1 MKNIIKKSF
10 VCAFAALATLV
21 ASAFDTPYLT
31 FRSSASFS
39 LSGSSSRW
47 SSGTLDIATSNP
59 TDEASWTK
67 GWTGSYT
74 SAVQTDGQYY
84 IYLRGKGITAFSN
97 AYSSSA
103 PISLSATQ
111 NVYCEGDI
119 ETLRGYD
126 GDVPAMGANCY
137 RCMFYNWSR
146 LASAPTLSATVLADN
161 CYNNMFYFC
170 TALTAAPALPA
181 ETLATGC
188 YQKMFYYCT
197 ALTSAPSLPA
207 TTLATSCY
215 EQMFY
220 NCTSLKAIPAL
231 NSTVV
236 ASSCYKNMFQNCTSL
251 EVNTDGPGVEWSI
264 PGAVGSGA
272 SSWNNN
278 MFLNT
283 SGSFKGSPEAGTTYK
298 VASALPFGEMYHVAG
313 AGNLGFVFSGSSSTW
328 NLSTTVKN
336 GAAPY
341 TFEHTGGTLPP
352 GLEISGSTLSGTPT
366 TPGTYNF
373 TLKVTDSDSHVWNDA
388 QYSLLVIQRTVVPVT
403 FINAAGASITTNC
416 VELNTEITTWDE
428 EWYVA
433 TGTLNYGTGGIKVQG
448 DVNLVLADSATL
460 TVQGAY
466 DKAGVRVSSGNSL
479 TIYGQNEGTGV
490 LNATGNNNGAGIGG
504 EKNENC
510 GTVTINGG
518 TIIAAGGSGY
528 VYGAGIGGG
537 YYGNGGTVIINGGTV
552 TATGAHY
559 GAGIGGGYDGDGGT
573 VTINGGNVTASSSYS
588 GAGIGG
594 GNDGNGGTVL
604 INGGTVTATGGSS
617 SENTS
622 QGANGI
628 GKGASYSSKTP
639 GTLTVG
645 PAVSV
650 KAGSTANPTTE
661 IGRGGSVTIGNQ
673 RYFYVETLSLTQVE
687 NTLASYAG
695 ETKEWNLAETV
706 VGGATPYTFSG
717 TVPSGLTLNSNG
729 TLSGAVA
736 SAGSYPFTLTV
747 TDGAEDSKNFT
758 YTLTVSDPDPIAAT
772 QSNLTATV
780 NKPASISLADTV
792 SGGVSPYTFAL
803 KSGSNAPSGFE
814 LINGIISGTSTAVV
828 DSYSFTVVVTD
839 AVGTEQEIT
848 YTFSVVEASGFV
860 DDDPEEPAS
869 GVTVDCR
876 AADGK
881 IHQRTCNLITDS
893 ASAVTWS
900 DSWYY
905 VTGNVTLSAGVT
917 VNGKVSLVLGDGAT
931 LTISSSTSGDAG
943 IKVIVDGS
951 VTNTLTIYGQSA
963 GTGTLNVSGAYEGAG
978 IGSTT
983 VNNEQCGKITING
996 GNIIA
1001 HGDTYAA
1008 GIGGGGTYGKGG
1020 LIVINGGTVMATTA
1034 GSASGIGGGWNGPG
1048 GDVVINGG
1056 SVTATGGSS
1065 SYAGIGGNSGKDQG
1079 TLKVGANV
1087 VVKADTS
1094 TPLSDDDIRTPNAS
1108 GYIDL
1113 TTVRRYYFVETVGPT
1128 PLTQTANAF
1137 AAYVGQ
1143 AFEQALAATVS
1154 GGTPS
1159 YTFVQKSGTL
1169 PTGLSFENG
1178 TISGTP
1184 TAGGS
1189 ATVVFTV
1196 TDSGVGSDNQ
1206 SEDFSYT
1213 ITVTQPP
1220 KSITYIDSRDG
1231 TTELT
1236 GLVPAQYTPG
1246 TAATLPATATAP
1258 IGYNFAGWYTTA
1270 ECTGDAVTTVS
1281 AAETENK
1288 TYYAKWTPIIYTVTY
1303 MTDST
1308 TPITDQGLEP
1318 TSYTVE
1324 SATLTLPASATKAG
1338 YGFYGWYTDSA
1349 CSGSAVTTIPSGS
1362 TGNKIFYAKWGE
1374 VKVSTPYVDAAGNA
1388 MPEQLCAVVTSETTT
1403 LNTGWYVVN
1412 GNVSRDAS
1420 ITVSGDVNLILA
1432 DGAHLEVTVA
1442 SGYSSALNVASGNS
1456 LTIYAQSNG
1465 TGRLDATG
1473 ASSISSGIGGNSGQV
1488 CGTIIIN
1495 GGRIVAT
1502 GGTGIG
1508 GAYQKAGGTVT
1519 INGGVVTATGTGGAG
1534 IGGGT
1539 GSPAGAGGTLTING
1553 GTVTATGGYSGA
1565 GVGGGAASVDQGTLT
1580 VGSKVVVKAGS
1591 SANPTSVLNPNI
1603 ETDLTSL
1610 LTGQRYFTFETVVL
1624 AQAET
1629 ELAAYAG
1636 EAFELSLSDTISG
1649 GVPAYSFSG
1658 LTPNNLGLTLTSG
1671 GLLSGTL
1678 AAGVY
1683 NLSLTV
1689 TDTELDSINAI
1700 YTLTVSNSPKSITY
1714 KDGTDAIDGLSPTQ
1728 YTPGTATAL
1737 AASASKTGYNFA
1749 GWYDNDGLDGDP
1761 ITTVPASETE
1771 NKTYWAK
1778 WTPIVYTVTYMTD
1791 TTTPISDQGLTPTS
1805 YTIESATLTLPATAT
1820 KAGYG
1825 FYGWFVDSACTGSA
1839 VTTIPTGSTGNKV
1852 FYAKWGV
1859 AKSMESYVDASGNAM
1874 PQVECEAISSETTT
1888 LGTGWYVAKGE
1899 VSVNHTITVDGDA
1912 KLILAD
1918 NCSMSVTGSSSKAG
1932 ICVAVDGSVTNSLT
1946 IYCQSAGTGILIAT
1960 GNGGGAGIGGN
1971 DRGGSTGTGLADCGK
1986 VTVYGGVIEATGG
1999 TSGGAGIGGG
2009 DWGGSGGTVTIYN
2022 GTVTAVA
2029 NSNYASGIGGG
2040 YQSVGGVVAIYGG
2053 HVTANSKT
2061 ASYAG
2066 IGGNSGHDQGS
2077 LTVGPGVVVK
2087 AGSNETLTDSDI
2099 QNPNGETVISLA
2111 TLYRYYDIGL
2121 AGIAPLTQQTSVFAA
2136 HVGEAFNQSLSTT
2149 VSGGTPTYTFAQK
2162 SGTLPDGL
2170 SFNEGVISGTPTAA
2184 GSATVVFTVTDS
2196 GVGDDNQSADFTYT
2210 ITVTYPP
2217 MTITYK
2223 DGNVTID
2230 GLSPT
2235 EYTPGTATALAASA
2249 TKTGYTFAGWYGNS
2263 ELAGD
2268 PVTEI
2273 DTEATGNKT
2282 FYAKWT
2288 VVEYTITYMD
2298 GSTTLTGL
2306 APTSYTIEAAETLP
2320 TPNEKEGYTF
2330 AGWRDNAGLTGDEV
2344 TGIALGST
2352 GNKTFYAKWTRNPGV
2367 PVEVTFVGAD
2377 GSTQTET
2384 CVALTTDDTELT
2396 GWYVVDGD
2404 LNFGT
2409 SGLTVVGAAHIV
2421 LLNGSSLTI
2430 QKNSSDNLPAIG
2442 VSPGNSLSIYG
2453 EAGDTGTLT
2462 VRGAYNAAG
2471 IGGGNNGDCGTVTIN
2486 GGTIVATSYSGGA
2499 GIGGGRYG
2507 AGGTVAI
2514 NGGKMT
2520 ATGAVG
2526 TPGIGGGDGSSSHGT
2541 LTVGEYVTVSA
2552 GTDSVSTEVKTPDVN
2567 GSITLSGEHYYK
2579 AVCDRPV
2586 SVSYRD
2592 VDGTDKIAACKL
2604 VTAATTTLD
2613 GNVSAWYAVIEDINI
2628 SKTVAVA
2635 NNVNLIL
2642 ADGVTL
2648 SVTAPSKAGIE
2659 VYEGRSLTIYAQA
2672 GGTGTLN
2679 ATGGSGGGAGTGGY
2693 SDYNMGAV
2701 TINGGVVNATGG
2713 SSSAGIGGG
2722 SWGNGGTVT
2731 INGGTVTATGGSAS
2745 AAGIGKGAYG
2755 SNGSLTVG
2763 AGMRVMAGSSADPT
2777 TVLNPNGETSITL
2790 GGERYYVV
2798 ARPVLSQK
2806 GEAQFAAYAGEAFE
2820 ISLADTIEGGTT
2832 PYTFSGLTP
2841 DNLGLTLTSG
2851 GVLSGTLANGIY
2863 NLALTVTDSATTAIT
2878 ANYTLTV
2885 SLRPKTITYMDG
2897 EDELTGL
2904 EPAEYVEGTGATLP
2918 ATATK
2923 TGYTFAGWYGNPE
2936 LTGEPV
2942 TTIGT
2947 EATGNQTFWAKWT
2960 AVEYTITYMDGST
2973 TLTGLSPAT
2982 YTIEA
2987 AANLPTPSEKEG
2999 YIFAGW
3005 RDNAGLTGSEVTTI
3019 PAGSTGNKTFYGK
3032 WTRIPGVP
3040 MAVTFIDADRTE
3052 RTETCYVITEEET
3065 ELGSGWYAID
3075 GTLNFGTGGIT
3086 VSGDV
3091 HLVLQDGSSMT
3102 VTGDSSAY
3110 TPGIKVL
3117 PGYSLAIYGESGGT
3131 GTLTANGGNFAAG
3144 IGGGINDACGTVTI
3158 NGGRVV
3164 ATGGSNAAG
3173 IGGGWKNIGG
3183 GETSGNGGTVTI
3195 NGGTVTANGGY
3206 ACPGIGGG
3214 DGSSNHGTL
3223 TVGARVVVKA
3233 GSSENPIA
3241 VLDHGVNGAITLSGQ
3256 RYFFIER
3263 IGPENLAQ
3271 TVNAFAAQVG
3281 VAFNQALSATVSG
3294 GISPYSFTL
3303 KSETLPEGLAFNEGA
3318 ISGTPT
3324 ASGSE
3329 SVVFT
3334 VTDSGVGT
3342 DNQSADFTYTIT
3354 VTYPTRS
3361 ITYIDSRDGTTELTG
3376 LEPTQYDPGTAVA
3389 LPATASAPNGYTFA
3403 GWYDDSECTGEA
3415 VTTIAA
3421 TETVSKT
3428 FYAKWTPIVYTV
3440 TYMTDSTTPITDQGL
3455 VPTSY
3460 TIESADL
3467 TLPATATKTGKGFY
3481 GWYVDSACT
3490 GSAVTTIPHGSTGNK
3505 VFFAKWGAEQS
3516 NEAYVDAYGN
3526 AMPAQ
3531 LCTVIASDTTTLE
3544 TGWYVV
3550 KGEVSINAAVA
3561 VSGNVNLI
3569 LADGAHLT
3577 VNATDLYYAAINVTG
3592 GNSLTIYGQA
3602 LGTGV
3607 IEATAGY
3614 LSAGIGGN
3622 FYTPASGTIIING
3635 GTVTA
3640 TTTSGGAGIGGGY
3653 SSNNYGSGTGGTI
3666 TINCGT
3672 VTAIGQGA
3680 GIGGGSGTPAG
3691 AGGSV
3696 TINGGTVTAT
3706 GSSGAGIGGGSSTVD
3721 QGTLTV
3727 GAYVVV
3733 KAGTQ
3738 SILTDS
3744 DIKNPN
3750 GETSIPLTTMYQYYQ
3765 VNKVGPSPLVQE
3777 TSALAAQVGV
3787 AFNKSLADTVSGGIS
3802 PYSFTLKSGN
3812 LPDGLS
3818 FNDGAISGTPTA
3830 TASETV
3836 VITVGD
3842 SAIGYDHQS
3851 EDFTYTVTVTY
3862 PPRAITY
3869 IDSRDGTTELT
3880 GLEPMQYTPGTA
3892 ATLPATATAP
3902 TGYEFAGWYT
3912 TAECTGEAVTTIAV
3926 TETEVK
3932 TFYAKWTPIVYTVT
3946 YMDGSTP
3953 ITDQGLTPTS
3963 YTIESADLTLPA
3975 TATKTGKGFYG
3986 WYDNAVCTGSAVT
3999 TIPHG
4004 STGDKVFYA
4013 KWGAVQ
4019 SNEGYVNAIGIAM
4032 PEQLCTVI
4040 DSDTTT
4046 LATGWYVA
4054 KGDVAI
4060 NASVTV
4066 SGDVNLILADGAHL
4080 EVTAPTSGSK
4090 SALNVASGNSLTIYS
4105 QANCTG
4111 RLDAT
4116 GASTISSGI
4125 GGNSGQVCGTIT
4137 INGGTIVAT
4146 GGTGIGSGY
4155 NIGSVAGGTVI
4166 INGGSVTATG
4176 ASDYSAGIG
4185 SCKSTDN
4192 QGALTVGANVVVKAG
4207 TSSTLTDSNIKNPN
4221 GETSIPLT
4229 TIYRYYQV
4237 ERVGP
4242 SQLTQGTSAFAAQV
4256 GVAFNAALA
4265 DTVSG
4270 GTSPYA
4276 FTLKTGTLPDGLAF
4290 DAGVISGTPTTA
4302 GPETVVFTVTDSGVG
4317 FDSRSA
4323 DFTYTIS
4330 VTYPPRSI
4338 TYKNGSDT
4346 IDGLSPTQYTPG
4358 TAIAL
4363 PATAT
4368 APDGYEF
4375 DGWYDNDGLTGDAVT
4390 EVPTSAMEDLT
4401 FYAKWVPIEYTITYR
4416 DGSSTINGLEPTTY
4430 TIESADIT
4438 LPTTATKEGY
4448 EFVSWHTNYGLT
4460 PESLVTTIPHGSTGN
4475 KTFFSKWSVIPVNES
4490 YKDGSGSTV
4499 YVDCSPL
4506 DSTMTSLSSGWYVVK
4521 GNVAIN
4527 STVTVTGDVKL
4538 ILADGCSL
4546 TVNGTTTANTYK
4558 AGINVAAGNSLTIY
4572 AQENGTGSLTA
4583 TGGNNGAGIG
4593 GNESQTCGSVTI
4605 YGGNITARTLNT
4617 STYGAG
4623 IGGGKDGAGGTVTI
4637 YGGTVV
4643 AQVQLSTGRGAGIGG
4658 GGSLTAGASNGGTVT
4673 IYGGTVTATATNNG
4687 AGIGGG
4693 SYGNG
4698 GTVTV
4703 YGGTVTATSSYYGAG
4718 IGGGQSGAGGNV
4730 TINGGTVTATAGSV
4744 TSSTTGY
4751 IPSGIGKGYGAV
4763 NSYGYG
4769 TLTVGA
4775 NMKAYVGVSANPTA
4789 ELGTNKSYRYYVVKA
4804 APLAQSVSA
4813 LEAGAGEECNIDLA
4827 TTVTGGNG
4835 TYTFAIKEG
4844 SSLPDGLAINGTTLS
4859 GTVSAVDE
4867 YTFTL
4872 VVTDTTEPTPQTM
4885 DAAYTLTVVAPGFI
4899 DDDPAEPTTGEM
4911 VSVDCR
4917 NADGVVR
4924 KRTCHPVTSSN
4935 TAVTWENSWYYVTGD
4950 VTLSAGVTVV
4960 GKVSLVLADGATL
4973 TVTQNG
4979 NADNAGINVSVE
4991 NSLVIYGQ
4999 TEGTGSLN
5007 ASASTAASAYGAGIG
5022 GNKGASSNTTGKC
5035 GTIIIYGGNITA
5047 QGSYY
5052 GAGIGGGYYGVGGTV
5067 TIYGGTVTATGG
5079 SYGSGIGGGYCR
5091 AGGTVNVYGGE
5102 ITATCGSTS
5111 SYAVGI
5117 GRGGGSSGVGNGSL
5131 YVYTSDVAVK
5141 AGSSST
5147 ASLATLTPNTTTR
5160 QVSISNNS
5168 YDYVF
5173 IGVVP
5178 LRQKHSSLDPTKTG
5192 KQDYW
5197 LLTNEVDGMPPYTF
5211 EFDDN
5216 YSHPEGLSLTSE
5228 GNLSGRVSPAGEYT
5242 LHVTV
5247 TDSTFAS
5254 IDAVFTLNVTDPAP
5268 ITVSNADFGNKAK
5281 GTNFYQN
5288 LNQLVSGGISS
5299 YTYSSAGSVLPPGLS
5314 LSQDGLLS
5322 GTLLTPGDYAFTIT
5336 ITDSALPANVMPV
5349 EFTISVKD
5357 VYSITYY
5364 DGENTLSL
5372 DPATYVQDAGV
5383 ATLPTPTKE
5392 GYAFLSWHDNAGL
5405 YGAPVTS
5412 IPSTSTGPVE
5422 LYSKWYVPV
5431 TGDIEVTFNGADGEQ
5446 TETCTVITPSMADT
5460 SAVDSNSSLIT
5471 LSSGWYVVAN
5481 IDSLPQKVSIQ
5492 INGEVNLVLMD
5503 DRSLTVTRPANKNSY
5518 AMAGVVLL
5526 PGNTLNIYGQT
5537 KGTGTLSANGYSSS
5551 AGIGGYGYS
5560 GMHDSGD
5567 LRVYGGTVIA
5577 IGASGAAGIGG
5588 CGGNSSLSKGGD
5600 GGTVEIYGGTVTATG
5615 SNGGAGIGGGDN
5627 YAGGYAGCGGTVKIY
5642 GGTVTAIGSGNSDRA
5657 GAGIGGGG
5665 SNGTYANIEDHGG
5678 RGGTV
5683 EIYNGNV
5690 TAIGGAVDDV
5700 HAAGIGAGSG
5710 DDDEGTLKVSGEYAL
5725 VYAGANAESKTE
5737 RTPDANDMIALDG
5750 SNYFEIQG
5758 EGAAPVTCNIT
5769 YMSAGEP
5776 QYWLEPNNYTQGTAE
5791 TLATPDPRE
5800 GYTFDGWYEDDQF
5813 TGEAVV
5819 EVPASATGDKTFYA
5833 KWTAV
5838 AYTITYYNQ
5847 VGDEKTEITG
5857 LVPATYTT
5865 ESGATLPTEISVVRE
5880 GWVFDG
5886 WCSYVSGPQITE
5898 IAAGTLGDKTFYAR
5912 WDVADFGLFD
5922 GELDSPDA
5930 GEAGE
5935 WDLTDTI
5942 HKGTAPYTFALKEGS
5957 SLPDGLV
5964 LDADGTLHGTATAA
5978 GNYTFTLTVTDS
5990 SEPQKTIDAVYTL
6003 DVYFHKET
6011 SSIYGEDARIPV
6023 GYQANVNLQAAIS
6036 GGTAPYTFEEVE
6048 ETPLTPGLRL
6058 QGNYLRGTPTV
6069 TGNSH
6074 FFLKVTDAND
6084 LSFYLY
6090 YWVYVYGDSIS
6101 PTSMLRH
6108 TTVNGVEWTHVSAT
6122 DSGSKSSRMTLW
6134 NDWQSAIPTNT
6145 AGHVFVPY
6153 KFSGGSY
6160 PPSYVCCVGVGVF
6173 SNCTEITRVTLPPYL
6188 EAIGE
6193 NAFFGC
6199 SSLKEVAM
6207 LAPVEQI
6214 DAGAFA
6220 GTALETV
6227 YVRVGD
6233 ADEIRSL
6240 LAASGCNTDGIA
6252 IVECEPRTLTLD
6264 PNLGSLDQC
6273 EFTVPANATVGGL
6286 PVPVRENYAFEGW
6299 FTEREGGDEVAED
6312 TVISGDTT
6320 YYARWTSTLPPPE
6333 FTVNDAGELTSVNL
6347 NGNTEITLPDTV
6359 RSITTGLR
6367 GKADI
6372 LRVTIPNSV
6381 TNIANRA
6388 FSQCY
6393 GLTEIAIPGS
6403 VEYIGTEAFYQC
6415 TNMVSLMIGDGVRVI
6430 DQYAFSYCTSLDNGG
6445 ETLYIPDSVET
6456 IGYYAFNNIALD
6468 SVSLPGALY
6477 SEGAPLN
6484 AYFVHKSTGVKSTT
6498 VTYRTDQPV
6507 FRMYGTRLTSVQ
6519 LNGNTEVT
6527 IPSSVTDIGSSAFQD
6542 LGELVGVT
6550 IPSSVTNIGVFA
6562 FQNCTNLTSIT
6573 IPSSVVVI
6581 GGFAFQ
6587 GCTSLEEI
6595 EIPDSVVSMDNAF
6608 QDCPALKRVVLGD
6621 GLTEIAPYTF
6631 MDCTSLTNVVFG
6643 DNLSVI
6649 GNTAFE
6655 GCTALT
6661 DVVFPDSLTRINY
6674 YAFRNCTSITELV
6687 IPENVFVDFDVF
6699 TGCTSL
6705 TDLTVKSGVSLESFS
6720 FNDCTSLSQATLE
6733 DRITVANHV
6742 FKGCSKL
6749 ANVTIGKGAVLVQ
6762 FAFSGCT
6769 GLKSVNISGTVVSPK
6784 KRLLAAS
6791 GRTRLLAA
6799 AEPDPEATSVGNY
6812 AFYGCRGLESAL
6824 IGSKVN
6830 EIGCGAFGGCTKLRD
6845 ITVEPGNTS
6854 YETVEGMLL
6863 TANSTK
6869 LISGAGD
6876 DKGVTVPE
6884 GVTEIEEGAF
6894 AGFGNITSVTL
6905 PNTVTTIGKA
6915 AFSNCTALATI
6926 TIPSSVTSIG
6936 SKAFC
6941 DTAIKTVCVSSGDGT
6956 RMSGLVAGTGYNTE
6970 GVTFFDLAAAVPS
6983 VEKPLEEAKNGIPN
6997 WQNYVLGQ
7005 DGDTPVKVE
7014 GVSAATESSVT
7025 VASTLKTPT
7034 ASTGFT
7040 VSYSVDTVSAD
7051 GAVVSEGTKQDTASF
7066 SIDLESITTNAF
7078 FKMTATIKNDDTGA
7092 EVPVE
7097 TENVIGVLAITN
7109 APKTTVI
7116 GVPFKSLSDD
7126 GSIAVADLVHT
7137 ANLSNGAKLSAFD
7150 SSGNLHSWTLEGGE
7164 WTADEVIGQQEQ
7176 TGDADTIKLDRG
7188 KGVWLTRADEDLNKP
7203 IYLIGE
7209 ASDESVETALET
7221 PDNENETA
7229 WTLVASPS
7237 VEPVDVADIVGNNTG
7252 DRIILPTDGIP
7263 RNFSYKDGEWG
7274 YDGNEEPEEIAPG
7287 IIGVR
7292 PKRITGDN
7300 KIPAG
7305 RGFWYLNKDTGS
7317 KSINW

>member
-1 MKNIIKKSF
+1 MKNMIKKSF
-10 VCAFAALATLV
+10 VCVFAALATLV

-31 FRSSASFS
+31 FRSTGSFS
-39 LSGSSSRW
+39 LSGTSSRW
-47 SSGTLDIATSNP
+47 TGDGGYLEYATSNP
-59 TDEASWTK
+59 ADGASWTT
-67 GWTGSYT
+67 WTGSYT

-84 IYLRGKGITAFSN
+84 IYLRGKGIASFNPSGFTTATL
-97 AYSSSA
+97 
-103 PISLSATQ
+103 SLSASQ
-111 NVYCEGDI
+111 GVYCEGDI

-137 RCMFYNWSR
+137 KYMFHNWSK
-146 LASAPTLSATVLADN
+146 LKSAPTLSATTLASN
-161 CYNNMFYFC
+161 CYNGMFYFAGI
-170 TALTAAPALPA
+170 TNAPA
-181 ETLATGC
+181 
-188 YQKMFYYCT
+188 
-197 ALTSAPSLPA
+197 LPA
-207 TTLATSCY
+207 TTLADGCYNNMFSYCSYMTAAPTLPAMTMTSKCY
-215 EQMFY
+215 DSMFSGCSQLVTPPALPATTLANDCYQQMFQS
-220 NCTSLKAIPAL
+220 CIGLKSLPAL
-231 NSTVV
+231 PATTT
-236 ASSCYKNMFQNCTSL
+236 ASSCYYNMFSGCSAL
-251 EVNTDGPGVEWSI
+251 EVNTSGPGVEWSI
-264 PGAVGSGA
+264 PSEVGSGA
-272 SSWNNN
+272 GLYNSG
-278 MFLNT
+278 MFVNT
-283 SGSFKGSPEAGTTYK
+283 SGSFTGNPVAGTTYK
-298 VASALPFGEMYHVAG
+298 VASALPEGEIYQVAG
-313 AGNLGFVFSGSSSTW
+313 GGTLGSAFAGSSKSW
-328 NLSTTVKN
+328 NLSQTVKN
-336 GAAPY
+336 GTAPY
-341 TFEHTGGTLPP
+341 SFEFSGGTPPP
-352 GLEISGSTLSGTPT
+352 GLEISGSTLTGAPT

-373 TLKVTDSDSHVWNDA
+373 TLKVTDNESHVWNDA
-388 QYSLLVIQRTVVPVT
+388 PYSLIVIEKIVVPVT
-403 FINAAGASITTNC
+403 FVNAAGVSITTNC
-416 VELNTEITTWDE
+416 VQLNTGLTTWDE

-433 TGTLNYGTGGIKVQG
+433 TGTLNYGTGGITVSG
-448 DVNLVLADSATL
+448 DVNLVLADDASL
-460 TVQGAY
+460 TVVGATK
-466 DKAGVRVSSGNSL
+466 KAGVNVASGNSL
-479 TIYGQNEGTGV
+479 TIFGQAEGTGT
-490 LNATGNNNGAGIGG
+490 LTASGYGTDGYSAGGAGIGG
-504 EKNENC
+504 DDHENC
-510 GTVTINGG
+510 GIVTINGG
-518 TIIAAGGSGY
+518 TINATGSQY
-528 VYGAGIGGG
+528 TGAGIGGG
-537 YYGNGGTVIINGGTV
+537 YYGNGGTVTINGGTV
-552 TATGAHY
+552 VATGGSWY
-559 GAGIGGGYDGDGGT
+559 GAGIGGGEYGAGGT
-573 VTINGGNVTASSSYS
+573 VV
-588 GAGIGG
+588 
-594 GNDGNGGTVL
+594 

-617 SENTS
+617 SAGTS
-622 QGANGI
+622 SAATGI
-628 GKGASYSSKTP
+628 GHGYSYSAISS

-650 KAGSTANPTTE
+650 KAGANPNPTEE
-661 IGRGGSVTIGNQ
+661 IGRGGSITIGYQ
-673 RYFYVETLSLTQVE
+673 RYFYVETLSMTQIE
-687 NTLASYAG
+687 NALASYAG
-695 ETKEWNLAETV
+695 ESKEWNLAETV

-717 TVPSGLTLNSNG
+717 TVPTGLNLNSNG

-736 SAGSYPFTLTV
+736 VAGSYPFTLTV

-758 YTLTVSDPDPIAAT
+758 YTLTVSTPDPIIET
-772 QSNLTATV
+772 QTTLSATV
-780 NKPASISLADTV
+780 GKAKEFVLSDTV
-792 SGGVSPYTFAL
+792 SGGVPSYTFAI
-803 KSGSNAPSGFE
+803 KSGSSAPDGFS
-814 LINGIISGTSTAVV
+814 LLNGVLSGTAASAVA
-828 DSYSFTVVVTD
+828 SYSFTVVVTD
-839 AVGTEQEIT
+839 ALGTSKDVT
-848 YTFSVVEASGFV
+848 YTFTAAESSGFT

-869 GVTVDCR
+869 GDSVDCR
-876 AADGK
+876 TADGVVRS
-881 IHQRTCNLITDS
+881 RTCNLLTS
-893 ASAVTWS
+893 SSTVWE

-905 VTGNVTLSAGVT
+905 VAPNTTLSIAGVT

-931 LTISSSTSGDAG
+931 LTVQGASSANAG
-943 IKVIVDGS
+943 IRVVVDGG
-951 VTNTLTIYGQSA
+951 VTNSLTIYCQSA
-963 GTGTLNVSGAYEGAG
+963 GTGKLIAKSGGAGAG
-978 IGSTT
+978 IGGDNKTSSGTGLGD
-983 VNNEQCGKITING
+983 CGKVTIYG
-996 GNIIA
+996 GVIEA
-1001 HGDTYAA
+1001 TGGSSGGA
-1008 GIGGGGTYGKGG
+1008 GIGGGDWGG
-1020 LIVINGGTVMATTA
+1020 SGGTVTIYDGTVTA
-1034 GSASGIGGGWNGPG
+1034 AANSSYASGIGGGYNSVG
-1048 GDVVINGG
+1048 GDVAIYGG
-1056 SVTATGGSS
+1056 SVIASSKTS
-1065 SYAGIGGNSGKDQG
+1065 SYAGIGGSSGKDQG
-1079 TLKVGANV
+1079 TLAVGGNI
-1087 VVKADTS
+1087 VVKAGSSS
-1094 TPLSDDDIRTPNAS
+1094 TLTDANVQNPNGETEISLSTI
-1108 GYIDL
+1108 YQ
-1113 TTVRRYYFVETVGPT
+1113 YYQTEMTGPT
-1128 PLTQTANAF
+1128 PLAQTTNAF

-1143 AFEQALAATVS
+1143 AFEHALSATVS
-1154 GGTPS
+1154 GGTSPYS
-1159 YTFVQKSGTL
+1159 FTLKTGTL

-1184 TAGGS
+1184 TVGGS

-1196 TDSGVGSDNQ
+1196 SDSATGTDHQ
-1206 SEDFSYT
+1206 SADFTYT

-1236 GLVPAQYTPG
+1236 GLAPALYTPG
-1246 TAATLPATATAP
+1246 TAATLPSTATAP
-1258 IGYNFAGWYTTA
+1258 TGYNFGGWYATA
-1270 ECTGDAVTTVS
+1270 ECTGDAVTAVS
-1281 AAETENK
+1281 ASETENK
-1288 TYYAKWTPIIYTVTY
+1288 TYYAKWTPIVYTVTY

-1308 TPITDQGLEP
+1308 TPITDQGL
-1318 TSYTVE
+1318 V
-1324 SATLTLPASATKAG
+1324 
-1338 YGFYGWYTDSA
+1338 
-1349 CSGSAVTTIPSGS
+1349 
-1362 TGNKIFYAKWGE
+1362 
-1374 VKVSTPYVDAAGNA
+1374 
-1388 MPEQLCAVVTSETTT
+1388 
-1403 LNTGWYVVN
+1403 
-1412 GNVSRDAS
+1412 
-1420 ITVSGDVNLILA
+1420 
-1432 DGAHLEVTVA
+1432 
-1442 SGYSSALNVASGNS
+1442 
-1456 LTIYAQSNG
+1456 
-1465 TGRLDATG
+1465 
-1473 ASSISSGIGGNSGQV
+1473 
-1488 CGTIIIN
+1488 
-1495 GGRIVAT
+1495 
-1502 GGTGIG
+1502 
-1508 GAYQKAGGTVT
+1508 
-1519 INGGVVTATGTGGAG
+1519 
-1534 IGGGT
+1534 
-1539 GSPAGAGGTLTING
+1539 
-1553 GTVTATGGYSGA
+1553 
-1565 GVGGGAASVDQGTLT
+1565 
-1580 VGSKVVVKAGS
+1580 
-1591 SANPTSVLNPNI
+1591 
-1603 ETDLTSL
+1603 
-1610 LTGQRYFTFETVVL
+1610 
-1624 AQAET
+1624 
-1629 ELAAYAG
+1629 
-1636 EAFELSLSDTISG
+1636 
-1649 GVPAYSFSG
+1649 
-1658 LTPNNLGLTLTSG
+1658 
-1671 GLLSGTL
+1671 
-1678 AAGVY
+1678 
-1683 NLSLTV
+1683 
-1689 TDTELDSINAI
+1689 
-1700 YTLTVSNSPKSITY
+1700 
-1714 KDGTDAIDGLSPTQ
+1714 
-1728 YTPGTATAL
+1728 
-1737 AASASKTGYNFA
+1737 
-1749 GWYDNDGLDGDP
+1749 
-1761 ITTVPASETE
+1761 
-1771 NKTYWAK
+1771 
-1778 WTPIVYTVTYMTD
+1778 
-1791 TTTPISDQGLTPTS
+1791 PTS

-1820 KAGYG
+1820 KAGKG
-1825 FYGWFVDSACTGSA
+1825 FYGWYDNSECTGSA
-1839 VTTIPTGSTGNKV
+1839 VTTITSGSTGNKT
-1852 FYAKWGV
+1852 FWAKWGA
-1859 AKSMESYVDASGNAM
+1859 AKSMESYVDAGGNAM
-1874 PQVECEAISSETTT
+1874 PEVECEAISSEATT
-1888 LGTGWYVAKGE
+1888 LGTGWYVVKGE
-1899 VSVNHTITVDGDA
+1899 VAVNHTITVDGDA

-1918 NCSMSVTGSSSKAG
+1918 NCSLSVTGSSGKAG
-1932 ICVAVDGSVTNSLT
+1932 ICVAVVGSVTNSLT
-1946 IYCQSAGTGILIAT
+1946 IYCQSAGNGVLSSTG
-1960 GNGGGAGIGGN
+1960 GNAGAGIGGN
-1971 DRGGSTGTGLADCGK
+1971 NDNTYRHCGS
-1986 VTVYGGVIEATGG
+1986 VTIYGGVINATGPI
-1999 TSGGAGIGGG
+1999 SGDAAGIGGG
-2009 DWGGSGGTVTIYN
+2009 DNGGAGGTVTIYG
-2022 GTVTAVA
+2022 GTVTATTG
-2029 NSNYASGIGGG
+2029 SQYGASGIGGG
-2040 YQSVGGVVAIYGG
+2040 YNGVGGVVSIYGG
-2053 HVTANSKT
+2053 TVVATGSTSSTK
-2061 ASYAG
+2061 YAG
-2066 IGGNSGHDQGS
+2066 IGGRSGYDQGS
-2077 LTVGPGVVVK
+2077 LTVGSNIAVK
-2087 AGSNETLTDSDI
+2087 AGDSATLSDSDI
-2099 QNPNGETVISLA
+2099 QNPNGETSISLA
-2111 TLYRYYDIGL
+2111 TIYKYYQIEV
-2121 AGIAPLTQQTSVFAA
+2121 AGPKPIVQTTNSFAA
-2136 HVGEAFNQSLSTT
+2136 YEGEAASFNLATT
-2149 VSGGTPTYTFAQK
+2149 VSGGTSPYSFVLKTGTIPTGMEFAG
-2162 SGTLPDGL
+2162 ST
-2170 SFNEGVISGTPTAA
+2170 ISGTPAA
-2184 GSATVVFTVTDS
+2184 SGVATLVFTVTDS
-2196 GVGDDNQSADFTYT
+2196 GTGADAQSEDFTYT
-2210 ITVTYPP
+2210 LTVTPRP
-2217 MTITYK
+2217 KTITYM
-2223 DGNVTID
+2223 DGAVELT
-2230 GLSPT
+2230 GLVPA
-2235 EYTPGTATALAASA
+2235 EYVEGTGATLPATA
-2249 TKTGYTFAGWYGNS
+2249 TKTGYTFVGWYDNAG
-2263 ELAGD
+2263 LAGD
-2268 PVTEI
+2268 AVTAI
-2273 DTEATGNKT
+2273 GTEATGNQT
-2282 FYAKWT
+2282 FWAKWT

-2320 TPNEKEGYTF
+2320 TPGEKEGYTF

-2352 GNKTFYAKWTRNPGV
+2352 GDKTFYAKWTRNPGV

-2377 GSTQTET
+2377 GSAQTET

-2404 LNFGT
+2404 LNFGS

-2421 LLNGSSLTI
+2421 LLNGSSLRVTGGI
-2430 QKNSSDNLPAIG
+2430 GKAGIEVSS
-2442 VSPGNSLSIYG
+2442 GNSLSIYG
-2453 EAGDTGTLT
+2453 EVGGTGTLT
-2462 VRGAYNAAG
+2462 ARGTFGTAGIGGTQDGTVGSITINGGTVVAEGGFRSAG
-2471 IGGGNNGDCGTVTIN
+2471 IGGGN
-2486 GGTIVATSYSGGA
+2486 
-2499 GIGGGRYG
+2499 GR
-2507 AGGTVAI
+2507 
-2514 NGGKMT
+2514 
-2520 ATGAVG
+2520 
-2526 TPGIGGGDGSSSHGT
+2526 
-2541 LTVGEYVTVSA
+2541 
-2552 GTDSVSTEVKTPDVN
+2552 
-2567 GSITLSGEHYYK
+2567 
-2579 AVCDRPV
+2579 
-2586 SVSYRD
+2586 
-2592 VDGTDKIAACKL
+2592 
-2604 VTAATTTLD
+2604 
-2613 GNVSAWYAVIEDINI
+2613 
-2628 SKTVAVA
+2628 
-2635 NNVNLIL
+2635 
-2642 ADGVTL
+2642 
-2648 SVTAPSKAGIE
+2648 
-2659 VYEGRSLTIYAQA
+2659 
-2672 GGTGTLN
+2672 
-2679 ATGGSGGGAGTGGY
+2679 
-2693 SDYNMGAV
+2693 
-2701 TINGGVVNATGG
+2701 
-2713 SSSAGIGGG
+2713 
-2722 SWGNGGTVT
+2722 NGGTVT
-2731 INGGTVTATGGSAS
+2731 INGGTVTASGDNGSGIGGGYGAESQGTLTIGDYVTVTAGASENPTAVKTPDGDGAITLSGEQYYKAVGDRPVPVSYRDVDGTDKIASCKLVTADTTILDGDVSAWYAVTENVSISEIFTVTNSVKLILADGVTFSVTASSRAGIAVYEGNALTIYGQADGSGTLNATGGSSGGAGIGGYSDYASGSITINGGVVNATGGGNGAGIGGGSWANGGAVTINGGTVTATGGSSS
-2745 AAGIGKGAYG
+2745 AAGIGKGTYG
-2755 SNGSLTVG
+2755 DSHGSLTVG
-2763 AGMRVMAGSSADPT
+2763 VGVRVKAGSSANPT

-2798 ARPVLSQK
+2798 ARPALAQK
-2806 GEAQFAAYAGEAFE
+2806 GESQFAAYAGEAFE
-2820 ISLADTIEGGTT
+2820 ISLADTVEGGVS
-2832 PYTFSGLTP
+2832 PYAFSGLTP

-2851 GVLSGTLANGIY
+2851 GTLSGTLANGIY
-2863 NLALTVTDSATTAIT
+2863 SLSATVTDSAATAIT
-2878 ANYTLTV
+2878 VSYTLTV

-2973 TLTGLSPAT
+2973 TLTGLLPAT

-3019 PAGSTGNKTFYGK
+3019 PAGSTGDRTFYGK

-3091 HLVLQDGSSMT
+3091 HLVLRDGSSMT

-3117 PGYSLAIYGESGGT
+3117 PGYSLTIYGEAGGT

-3233 GSSENPIA
+3233 GSSENPTA

-3281 VAFNQALSATVSG
+3281 VAFNQSLAGTVSG
-3294 GISPYSFTL
+3294 GTSPYSFTL
-3303 KSETLPEGLAFNEGA
+3303 NTGTLPEGLAFNEGA

-3324 ASGSE
+3324 VSGSE
-3329 SVVFT
+3329 TVVFT

-3376 LEPTQYDPGTAVA
+3376 FEPAQYDPGTAVA
-3389 LPATASAPNGYTFA
+3389 LPATASAPNGYAFG
-3403 GWYDDSECTGEA
+3403 GWYTDAECTGEA

-3460 TIESADL
+3460 TIESDDL
-3467 TLPATATKTGKGFY
+3467 ALPASATKTGKGFY

-3490 GSAVTTIPHGSTGNK
+3490 GDAVTTIPHGSTGNK

-3531 LCTVIASDTTTLE
+3531 LCTVIDSDTTTLE

-3550 KGEVSINAAVA
+3550 KGEVSINAAVM
-3561 VSGNVNLI
+3561 VSGNVNLV

-3592 GNSLTIYGQA
+3592 ENSLAIYSQA
-3602 LGTGV
+3602 LGTGALD
-3607 IEATAGY
+3607 ATAGY

-3622 FYTPASGTIIING
+3622 FYTPACGTISING
-3635 GTVTA
+3635 GMVTA

-3666 TINCGT
+3666 TINGGT

-3696 TINGGTVTAT
+3696 AINGGTVTAT

-3750 GETSIPLTTMYQYYQ
+3750 GETSIPLTTKYQYYQ

-3787 AFNKSLADTVSGGIS
+3787 AFNQSLAGTVSGGIS

-3818 FNDGAISGTPTA
+3818 FNDGAISGTPT
-3830 TASETV
+3830 TAGSETV
-3836 VITVGD
+3836 VFTVTDSGVGD
-3842 SAIGYDHQS
+3842 DNQD
-3851 EDFTYTVTVTY
+3851 EDFSYTITVTY
-3862 PPRAITY
+3862 PPKSITY
-3869 IDSRDGTTELT
+3869 IDSSDGTTELT
-3880 GLEPMQYTPGTA
+3880 GLEPAQYMPGVG

-3912 TAECTGEAVTTIAV
+3912 TAECTGDEVTTVSAS
-3926 TETEVK
+3926 ETENK
-3932 TFYAKWTPIVYTVT
+3932 TFYAKWTPIAYTVT

-3953 ITDQGLTPTS
+3953 ITDQGLAPTS
-3963 YTIESADLTLPA
+3963 YTIESATLALPGS
-3975 TATKTGKGFYG
+3975 ATKAGKGFYG
-3986 WYDNAVCTGSAVT
+3986 WYDNAGCTGDAVT
-3999 TIPHG
+3999 TIPQG

-4013 KWGAVQ
+4013 KWGAEQ
-4019 SNEGYVNAIGIAM
+4019 SNEVYIDAGGNEM
-4032 PEQLCTVI
+4032 PAQLCTVI
-4040 DSDTTT
+4040 ASDTTT

-4054 KGDVAI
+4054 KGEVTI
-4060 NASVTV
+4060 NESVTV

-4080 EVTAPTSGSK
+4080 EVTVASGYK
-4090 SALNVASGNSLTIYS
+4090 SGLNVASGNSLTIYA
-4105 QANCTG
+4105 QANGTG

-4116 GASTISSGI
+4116 GASSISSGI
-4125 GGNSGQVCGTIT
+4125 GGNSGQVCGSVT
-4137 INGGTIVAT
+4137 INGGTVTAT

-4155 NIGSVAGGTVI
+4155 DIGSSAGGTVI
-4166 INGGSVTATG
+4166 INGGRVTATG
-4176 ASDYSAGIG
+4176 ASNSSAGIG
-4185 SCKSTDN
+4185 SVKSTDN
-4192 QGALTVGANVVVKAG
+4192 QGTLTVGANVVVKAG
-4207 TSSTLTDSNIKNPN
+4207 ASSTLTDSDIKNPN

-4229 TIYRYYQV
+4229 TIYQYYRV
-4237 ERVGP
+4237 EKVGP
-4242 SQLTQGTSAFAAQV
+4242 SPLTQETSAFAAQI
-4256 GVAFNAALA
+4256 GVAFEQSI
-4265 DTVSG
+4265 TGTITG
-4270 GTSPYA
+4270 GTAPYT
-4276 FTLKTGTLPDGLAF
+4276 FTLKSQTLSEKGLAYENG
-4290 DAGVISGTPTTA
+4290 AISGTPNATGSA
-4302 GPETVVFTVTDSGVG
+4302 TVTVTVSDSATGV
-4317 FDSRSA
+4317 DHQSE
-4323 DFTYTIS
+4323 DFTYTVT
-4330 VTYPPRSI
+4330 VTYPPKSI
-4338 TYKNGSDT
+4338 TYVDSR
-4346 IDGLSPTQYTPG
+4346 DGTTELTGLEPTQYTPE
-4358 TAIAL
+4358 TATAL
-4363 PATAT
+4363 PLTAT
-4368 APDGYEF
+4368 APNGYAF
-4375 DGWYDNDGLTGDAVT
+4375 DGWYTNAACTGDAVATISTSET
-4390 EVPTSAMEDLT
+4390 EDKT
-4401 FYAKWVPIEYTITYR
+4401 FYAKWTPIEYTITYR
-4416 DGSSTINGLEPTTY
+4416 DGSSTIFGLEPTTY

-4448 EFVSWHTNYGLT
+4448 EFVSWHTLYTLST
-4460 PESLVTTIPHGSTGN
+4460 ESVVTTIPHGSTGN
-4475 KTFFSKWSVIPVNES
+4475 RTFHSKWIAEKSDES
-4490 YKDGSGSTV
+4490 YIDADGNPQTEQ
-4499 YVDCSPL
+4499 CSPL
-4506 DSTMTSLSSGWYVVK
+4506 DSTTTSLETGWYIVK
-4521 GNVAIN
+4521 GNVTIS
-4527 STVTVTGDVKL
+4527 STVTVSGDVKL
-4538 ILADGCSL
+4538 VLADGATL
-4546 TVNGTTTANTYK
+4546 TVNGTTTSGTYK

-4593 GNESQTCGSVTI
+4593 GNESQTCGSVMI

-4643 AQVQLSTGRGAGIGG
+4643 AQVQISTGRGAGIGG

-4673 IYGGTVTATATNNG
+4673 IYGGTVTATATSSG

-4698 GTVTV
+4698 GTVTI
-4703 YGGTVTATSSYYGAG
+4703 YGGTVTATSSYGGAG
-4718 IGGGQSGAGGNV
+4718 IGGGQYASGGAV
-4730 TINGGTVTATAGSV
+4730 TINGGTVTATAGSI

-4751 IPSGIGKGYGAV
+4751 IPSGIGKGAGSV
-4763 NSYGYG
+4763 SSYGYG

-4775 NMKAYVGVSANPTA
+4775 NMKAYVGSSANPTT

-4899 DDDPAEPTTGEM
+4899 DDDPVEPTTGET

-4924 KRTCHPVTSSN
+4924 KRTCHPVTSSD
-4935 TAVTWENSWYYVTGD
+4935 TAVTWEDSWYYVSGD

-4973 TVTQNG
+4973 TVTQNS

-4999 TEGTGSLN
+4999 TEGTGALN

-5079 SYGSGIGGGYCR
+5079 NYGAGIGGGYYA
-5091 AGGTVNVYGGE
+5091 AGGTVNVYGGAFE
-5102 ITATCGSTS
+5102 ATAGSA
-5111 SYAVGI
+5111 SYGI
-5117 GRGGGSSGVGNGSL
+5117 GVGRGGGSSSYLSGNF
-5131 YVYTSDVAVK
+5131 YVFNEDMTVK
-5141 AGSSST
+5141 AGSSAT
-5147 ASLATLTPNTTTR
+5147 ASLTKLTPNATTHKVT
-5160 QVSISNNS
+5160 VSTYKYFIVTGPLPMSQRTASLGTARTGELKSWTLATSTSTS
-5168 YDYVF
+5168 YIQD
-5173 IGVVP
+5173 
-5178 LRQKHSSLDPTKTG
+5178 G
-5192 KQDYW
+5192 K
-5197 LLTNEVDGMPPYTF
+5197 PPYTF
-5211 EFDDN
+5211 EPEN
-5216 YSHPEGLSLTSE
+5216 STIPEGFSLTTA
-5228 GNLSGRVSPAGEYT
+5228 GVLSGRPSSAGNYEFDIA
-5242 LHVTV
+5242 V
-5247 TDSTFAS
+5247 TDSNPSSTNFT
-5254 IDAVFTLNVTDPAP
+5254 FTLTVSDPNP
-5268 ITVSNADFGNKAK
+5268 ITMSTGLDLGTRTK
-5281 GTNFYQN
+5281 GQSYTKT
-5288 LNQLVSGGISS
+5288 LSASGGVSS
-5299 YTYSSAGSVLPPGLS
+5299 LTYAVVDGTFPPGLN
-5314 LSQDGLLS
+5314 LGTGGYIS
-5322 GTLLTPGDYAFTIT
+5322 GSTTTAGDYNFTVRV
-5336 ITDSALPANVMPV
+5336 TDSALPANTADF
-5349 EFTISVKD
+5349 EFHMFVKD
-5357 VYSITYY
+5357 VYTITYY
-5364 DGENTLSL
+5364 DTDGEPISSL
-5372 DPATYVQDAGV
+5372 QPATYVETEGV
-5383 ATLPTPTKE
+5383 ASLPTPVKD
-5392 GYAFLSWHDNAGL
+5392 GYRFFNWYDNAEF
-5405 YGAPVTS
+5405 YGAPVTE
-5412 IPSTSTGPVE
+5412 IPATSKGPIN
-5422 LYSKWYVPV
+5422 LYAKWYVPV
-5431 TGDIEVTFNGADGEQ
+5431 SGDIPVTFTGADGEQ
-5446 TETCTVITPSMADT
+5446 TETCTVIEPGMAAYD
-5460 SAVDSNSSLIT
+5460 SAVHYNNTSSNIT
-5471 LSSGWYVVAN
+5471 LSTGWYVVAN
-5481 IDSLPQKVSIQ
+5481 IDTLPQKVSIV

-5503 DRSLTVTRPANKNSY
+5503 DRSLTVTKPAYHKSSDY
-5518 AMAGVVLL
+5518 LSAIVLTS
-5526 PGNTLNIYGQT
+5526 GNTLNIYGQT
-5537 KGTGTLSANGYSSS
+5537 KGTGTLTANGFNGG
-5551 AGIGGYGYS
+5551 AGIGGCAYNGKYVC
-5560 GMHDSGD
+5560 GT
-5567 LRVYGGTVIA
+5567 LRVYGGTVVA
-5577 IGASGAAGIGG
+5577 NGGSSGAPGIGGGAHANGAGGTVEIHGGTVTATGANGGAGIGG
-5588 CGGNSSLSKGGD
+5588 GGNLSTNGIAADGGTVTITGGTVTATGSAFSLSGPRVGAGAGIGGGGGAGKGGS
-5600 GGTVEIYGGTVTATG
+5600 GGTVEIYGG
-5615 SNGGAGIGGGDN
+5615 
-5627 YAGGYAGCGGTVKIY
+5627 
-5642 GGTVTAIGSGNSDRA
+5642 
-5657 GAGIGGGG
+5657 
-5665 SNGTYANIEDHGG
+5665 
-5678 RGGTV
+5678 
-5683 EIYNGNV
+5683 NV
-5690 TAIGGAVDDV
+5690 TAIGGVTESAS
-5700 HAAGIGAGSG
+5700 AAGIGGGNGADS
-5710 DDDEGTLKVSGEYAL
+5710 EGTLKVSGQYAV
-5725 VYAGANAESKTE
+5725 VYAGDDASSATE
-5737 RTPDANDMIALDG
+5737 RTPGANDMVELDG

-5758 EGAAPVTCNIT
+5758 QGAAPVTYDIT
-5769 YMSAGEP
+5769 YMSNGVS
-5776 QYWLEPNNYTQGTAE
+5776 QYWLEPNKYTHGTAQ
-5791 TLATPDPRE
+5791 TLAEAPDPRE

-5813 TGEAVV
+5813 NGDAVT
-5819 EVPASATGDKTFYA
+5819 EVSADAAGDKTFYA
-5833 KWTAV
+5833 KWTPISYA
-5838 AYTITYYNQ
+5838 ITYKN
-5847 VGDEKTEITG
+5847 VDGEEVSVVDG
-5857 LVPATYTT
+5857 LAPATYTI
-5865 ESGATLPTEISVVRE
+5865 ESGATLPTSIPLVKE

-5886 WCSYVSGPQITE
+5886 WCSYTTGPEVTAIP
-5898 IAAGTLGDKTFYAR
+5898 AGTTGDKTFYVR

-5957 SLPDGLV
+5957 SLPDGIV

-5990 SEPQKTIDAVYTL
+5990 SEPQKTIDAVYTM
-6003 DVYFHKET
+6003 DVYFHKST
-6011 SSIYGEDARIPV
+6011 SSINGEDARIPV
-6023 GYQANVNLQAAIS
+6023 GYQAIVNLQAAIS
-6036 GGTAPYTFEEVE
+6036 GGTSPYTFEVDE

-6090 YWVYVYGDSIS
+6090 YWVYVYGDFIS
-6101 PTSMLRH
+6101 TTSMLRY
-6108 TTVNGVEWTHVSAT
+6108 TTVNGVEWTHVSST

-6134 NDWQSAIPTNT
+6134 NEYTSAIPTNT
-6145 AGHVFVPY
+6145 VGQVFVPY

-6160 PPSYVCCVGVGVF
+6160 PPSYVCCVGAGAF
-6173 SNCTEITRVTLPPYL
+6173 SNCTELVRVTLPPYL

-6193 NAFFGC
+6193 NAFYGC

-6214 DAGAFA
+6214 DAGAFV

-6233 ADEIRSL
+6233 ADDIRSL

-6252 IVECEPRTLTLD
+6252 IVECEPCTLTLD
-6264 PNLGSLDQC
+6264 PNLGSLDQN

-6299 FTEREGGDEVAED
+6299 FTARENGDEVTED

-6333 FTVNDAGELTSVNL
+6333 FTVNDAGELAAVNL

-6359 RSITTGLR
+6359 RSIGTWALR
-6367 GKADI
+6367 GNASI
-6372 LRVTIPNSV
+6372 LRVTIPDTV
-6381 TNIANRA
+6381 TNIADYA
-6388 FSQCY
+6388 FYQCY

-6403 VEYIGTEAFYQC
+6403 VERIGDSAFYRC
-6415 TNMVSLMIGDGVRVI
+6415 TNIVALTIGDGVRII

-6456 IGYYAFNNIALD
+6456 IGLYAFNNIALD

-6484 AYFVHKSTGVKSTT
+6484 DYFVHKSTLVKSTT

-6573 IPSSVVVI
+6573 IPSSVVGI

-6608 QDCPALKRVVLGD
+6608 QDCPALKRVVLGN

-6643 DNLSVI
+6643 ENLSVI
-6649 GNTAFE
+6649 GNTAFK

-6733 DRITVANHV
+6733 DRITVENHV

-6749 ANVTIGKGAVLVQ
+6749 ANMTIGKGAVLVP

-6769 GLKSVNISGTVVSPK
+6769 GLKSVNISGTVVSTK
-6784 KRLLAAS
+6784 KRFLAAS
-6791 GRTRLLAA
+6791 GRKLLAA
-6799 AEPDPEATSVGNY
+6799 EPEAEPEPDPEATSVGDY
-6812 AFYGCRGLESAL
+6812 GFYGCSGLETAL

-6830 EIGCGAFGGCTKLRD
+6830 EIGGGAFGGCTKLRD

-6854 YETVEGMLL
+6854 YETVDGMLL
-6863 TANSTK
+6863 TADHTT
-6869 LISGAGD
+6869 LISGAGSD
-6876 DKGVTVPE
+6876 RGVVVPAN
-6884 GVTEIEEGAF
+6884 VTTIEDGAF

-6983 VEKPLEEAKNGIPN
+6983 VDKPLEEAKNGIPN

-7005 DGDTPVKVE
+7005 DSDEPVKVE
-7014 GVSAATESSVT
+7014 GVSTATESSVT
-7025 VASTLKTPT
+7025 IASTLKTPT

-7040 VSYSVDTVSAD
+7040 VKYSIDQVSAD
-7051 GAVVSEGTKQDTASF
+7051 GAVVSEGEQQTSAAL

-7078 FKMTATIKNDDTGA
+7078 FTMKATIINDETGA
-7092 EVPVE
+7092 KVPVT
-7097 TENVIGVLAITN
+7097 TENVIGVMVVTN
-7109 APKTTVI
+7109 APATTIV

-7126 GSIAVADLVHT
+7126 GSISVSELVHT
-7137 ANLSNGAKLSAFD
+7137 ANLSDGDELKAMDADGK
-7150 SSGNLHSWTLEGGE
+7150 LHSWTLANGVWEPDYVSGG
-7164 WTADEVIGQQEQ
+7164 
-7176 TGDADTIKLDRG
+7176 TGTEISEDADKIKLARG
-7188 KGVWLTRADEDLNKP
+7188 KGVWLTRQDPSKP
-7203 IYLIGE
+7203 IYFVGE
-7209 ASDESVETALET
+7209 ASDETAETELDAATDEA
-7221 PDNENETA
+7221 PKA
-7229 WTLVASPS
+7229 WNIVAPPS
-7237 VEPVDVADIVGNNTG
+7237 VEPVKLNEVFTEDDGSSIQVPPAKEG
-7252 DRIILPTDGIP
+7252 GIP
-7263 RNFSYKDGEWG
+7263 RNYTFKNGKWG
-7274 YDGNEEPEEIAPG
+7274 YDGSENG
-7287 IIGVR
+7287 I
-7292 PKRITGDN
+7292 PKRIESDTL
-7300 KIPAG
+7300 PPG
-7305 RGFWYLNKDTGS
+7305 RGFWYINRSKDPD
-7317 KSINW
+7317 KKINW